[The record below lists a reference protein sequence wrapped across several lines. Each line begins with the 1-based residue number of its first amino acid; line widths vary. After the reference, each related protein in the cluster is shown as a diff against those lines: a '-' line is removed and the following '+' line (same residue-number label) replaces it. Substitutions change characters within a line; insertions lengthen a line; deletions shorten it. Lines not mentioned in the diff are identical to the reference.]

1 MEKMFTLKP
10 GRLPQADVRNI
21 IFFVR
26 PRLEL
31 MDIITDNVRRYGRG
45 MPSPCPAPRAAAE
58 RPKGRVT
65 NISNTRE
72 QKVMNAGFVSS
83 VPSARTVPAGCAAE

>member
-1 MEKMFTLKP
+1 MFTLKP

-31 MDIITDNVRRYGRG
+31 MDIITDNVRRYGRAG
-45 MPSPCPAPRAAAE
+45 GRLRRALRAVAECPE
-58 RPKGRVT
+58 GRVT
-65 NISNTRE
+65 KFLSIW
-72 QKVMNAGFVSS
+72 K
-83 VPSARTVPAGCAAE
+83 